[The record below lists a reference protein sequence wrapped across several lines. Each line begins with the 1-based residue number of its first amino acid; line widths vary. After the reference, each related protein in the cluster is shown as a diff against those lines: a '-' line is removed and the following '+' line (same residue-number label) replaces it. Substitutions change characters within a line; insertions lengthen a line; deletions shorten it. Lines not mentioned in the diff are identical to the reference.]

1 MPPINLLIKPASSA
15 CNMRCSYCFYNA
27 IADNRTNAFEG
38 MMTLDTLEQ
47 MVKEALEIAE
57 GNCFFAFQGGEPTL
71 RGLDFYKTLIE
82 LVEKHNHR
90 KIKVNYAIQTNGI
103 LIDDEW
109 AAFFAE
115 NNFLVGLS
123 LDGPEEIHNL
133 NRKMQNGDISY
144 NKVMKA
150 ARIMTKYKVDF
161 NILCVVTGRVAKRI
175 GKIYNFFKKQGFN
188 FLQFIPCLE
197 PLESQRGTSDYYLSI
212 KEFEN
217 YLITLFDLWYND
229 FIKGE
234 YISIRHI
241 DNFINIVMGNPP
253 EMCSM
258 AGRCTVQYVVE
269 GDGGVYPCDFYVYDQ
284 WRLGTI
290 GNESLVDM
298 RNNNIAKQFIEESL
312 ILPEK
317 CRSCVHLPICRNGC
331 RRERV
336 EEERINYYCE
346 AWKNFFDYAIP
357 KLQHVA
363 MLLRNGYGNKLK

>member
-269 GDGGVYPCDFYVYDQ
+269 GPWPERSGSRRRRSPRRRRGRRSRASSGRSMSIPC
-284 WRLGTI
+284 
-290 GNESLVDM
+290 
-298 RNNNIAKQFIEESL
+298 
-312 ILPEK
+312 P
-317 CRSCVHLPICRNGC
+317 
-331 RRERV
+331 
-336 EEERINYYCE
+336 
-346 AWKNFFDYAIP
+346 
-357 KLQHVA
+357 
-363 MLLRNGYGNKLK
+363 